1 MKGSNNL
8 NLYPRKLEKEEH
20 SKPKASRSQEII
32 NIRVKS
38 NEIEIK
44 TIEKISETEI

>member
-8 NLYPRKLEKEEH
+8 YPRKLLH

-44 TIEKISETEI
+44 TIEKLSETEI